1 MEALSARRFNSAGFE
16 HLLQVSTPRARAL
29 ETRLARA
36 ALRKACSASTGRKNE
51 AVAHWESARKPG
63 RKGFD
68 SLRLLHAT
76 SSLAEH
82 KIGDLAVVG
91 STPTSISFQETRFGG
106 LKNGEAGRFPAPRGE
121 RRGHPEPGW
130 IPPDRKTGARAPALL
145 HPRMGERTQP
155 DAQGGAVRLKARP
168 VLATW
173 EAAGN
178 LQYFHRILRHAEVW
192 FVVRDRRQR

>member
-1 MEALSARRFNSAGFE
+1 MCAGS
-16 HLLQVSTPRARAL
+16 QA
-29 ETRLARA
+29 RLART
-36 ALRKACSASTGRKNE
+36 ALRGSVFRVDRTKNE
-51 AVAHWESARKPG
+51 AVAHRQSARKPG

-121 RRGHPEPGW
+121 RRGHPVPGW

-145 HPRMGERTQP
+145 RPRTGERTQP
-155 DAQGGAVRLKARP
+155 GAQGGGVRLKSRP

-173 EAAGN
+173 EAAGD
-178 LQYFHRILRHAEVW
+178 LQYLHRILRHAEIW
-192 FVVRDRRQR
+192 FVVRGHRQRR